1 MRSAR
6 RWTGILLAALLLLT
20 AGCANGV
27 PKSNGEDVGK
37 LVAAPDVSS
46 GNGKIVLQLWSFH
59 QSMEYNFW
67 TWLAQEYE
75 KEHPNIEV
83 RVEYVSSDDYFSS
96 TRLLSSFA
104 SGQGPDIFFVS
115 QGTFKRFAEANFLY
129 PLTDLFTPQI
139 RSDFYPPALDSVSIG
154 NDIYAVPFEMEL
166 LGLFY
171 NKRMF
176 SEHHLQPPTTWEEME
191 QDAKVLKTADVSGL
205 TIETYDGVYK
215 NFSWLPFLWQTGA
228 NLLTDDGKHSALS
241 EGNAVQMYQFFRG
254 MVDQGLLNLRPSRP
268 ATDIGILANGETAMQ
283 VSGTWNVRMLETEF
297 ADQPIGVVP
306 LPIPEGGTPTTIAG
320 GWKLAVNRQSE
331 HAEEAAKF
339 VMWAFGGDES
349 IPLKWVNDVKFA
361 YSPRQSV
368 MEAGSQSYREG
379 LRKVFTDQIFGTER
393 EEPQLPEEI
402 NRIFSDSLQDMLFG
416 DETPE
421 AIVSKAD
428 QSIKSTLAQ
437 P

>member
-1 MRSAR
+1 MTIAR
-6 RWTGILLAALLLLT
+6 RTIGILLAGIALLMSGCSSPAT
-20 AGCANGV
+20 RSAG
-27 PKSNGEDVGK
+27 PDVGK
-37 LVAAPDVSS
+37 LLEAPSESS
-46 GNGKIVLQLWSFH
+46 GDGKIVLRLWSFH
-59 QSMEYNFW
+59 QSMEFNFW

-75 KEHPNIEV
+75 KEHPNVEI

-115 QGTFKRFAEANFLY
+115 PATIKRFAEANFLY
-129 PLTDLFTPQI
+129 PLTDLFTPPI
-139 RSDFYPPALDSVSIG
+139 REDFYPSALESVTVG
-154 NDIYAVPFEMEL
+154 DDIYAVPFETEL

-176 SEHHLQPPTTWEEME
+176 GEHHLEPPATWEEMKR
-191 QDAKVLKTADVSGL
+191 DAQLLKTSDVSGL

-228 NLLTDDGKHSALS
+228 DLLAEDGRQSALS
-241 EGNAVQMYQFFRG
+241 GSNAPRMYRFFRS
-254 MVDQGLLNLRPSRP
+254 MVDEGLLNLRPSRP

-283 VSGTWNVRMLETEF
+283 VSGTWNIRMLETEF

-306 LPIPEGGTPTTIAG
+306 LPIPEGGTPVTIAG
-320 GWKLAVNRQSE
+320 GWKLAVNRQSA

-339 VMWAFGGDES
+339 VMWAFAGDPA

-361 YSPRQSV
+361 YSPRKSV
-368 MEAGSQSYREG
+368 MEAGSYRKG
-379 LRKVFTDQIFGTER
+379 LREVFTDRIFGTER
-393 EEPQLPEEI
+393 EEPQLPEDI
-402 NRIFSDSLQDMLFG
+402 NRVFSDSIQDMLFG
-416 DETPE
+416 ENTPE
-421 AIVSKAD
+421 AIAAHAD
-428 QSIKSTLAQ
+428 QEIKNALAM

>member
-1 MRSAR
+1 MN
-6 RWTGILLAALLLLT
+6 GILLAVLLLLS
-20 AGCANGV
+20 AGCSNQV
-27 PKSNGEDVGK
+27 TKSVGPDVGK
-37 LVAAPDVSS
+37 LLAAPDANT
-46 GNGKIVLQLWSFH
+46 GDGKIVLRLWSFH

-75 KEHPNIEV
+75 KEHPNIEI

-115 QGTFKRFAEANFLY
+115 QGTIKRFEEANFLY
-129 PLTDLFTPQI
+129 PLTDMFTPQL
-139 RSDFYPPALDSVSIG
+139 RSDFAPAALDSVTIG
-154 NDIYAVPFEMEL
+154 NDIYALPFEMEL

-171 NKRMF
+171 NKQMF

-191 QDAKVLKTADVSGL
+191 RDAKVLKTAGVSGL

-241 EGNAVQMYQFFRG
+241 EGNAVQMYRFFRG

-283 VSGTWNVRMLETEF
+283 VSGTWNIRMLETEF

-306 LPIPEGGTPTTIAG
+306 LPVPEGGTPMTIAG
-320 GWKLAVNRQSE
+320 GWKLAVNRQS
-331 HAEEAAKF
+331 AQAKEAAKF
-339 VMWAFGGDES
+339 VMWAFGGDQT
-349 IPLKWVNDVKFA
+349 IPLKWVNDTKFA
-361 YSPRQSV
+361 YSPRHSV
-368 MEAGSQSYREG
+368 MEAGNQSFRKG
-379 LRKVFTDQIFGTER
+379 LREVFTDRIFGTER

-416 DETPE
+416 KDAPE
-421 AIVSKAD
+421 AIVAKED
-428 QSIKSTLAQ
+428 QAITSALAQ